1 MSWNLSGQINYRPDD
16 GRGSPLSISEIKV
29 TSCRE
34 PSMAIDVHLIDRKD
48 PLSNKQTNKFTVED
62 ILSIVDMSVP
72 DG

>member
-1 MSWNLSGQINYRPDD
+1 
-16 GRGSPLSISEIKV
+16 
-29 TSCRE
+29 
-34 PSMAIDVHLIDRKD
+34 MAIDVHLIDRKD